1 MIRKQPASQS
11 PITHFEMKFTEGKI
25 ANSGSAFILTDLLP

>member
-11 PITHFEMKFTEGKI
+11 PITYFEMKFTEGKI
-25 ANSGSAFILTDLLP
+25 ASSARAFILTDRLP